1 MWKLENMI
9 YQKIREEIKVAM
21 RAKDT
26 LSLNTLR
33 GVLAAFTNELVATKR
48 KPQEELTDEE
58 ALVVIKKLCKQR
70 KDSIEQFKA
79 GGRTDL
85 AETEEKELQILK
97 KYLPEEVGEAEIRK
111 VAESKKEALK
121 VTDKAK
127 IGILVGAVMKEL
139 KGKAD
144 GASVKKVVE
153 SLF

>member
-1 MWKLENMI
+1 MI
-9 YQKIREEIKVAM
+9 LNKIREEIKVAM
-21 RAKDT
+21 RAKDVM
-26 LSLNTLR
+26 SLNTLR

-58 ALVVIKKLCKQR
+58 ALAVIKRLCKQR
-70 KDSIEQFKA
+70 KDSIEQFKT

-85 AETEEKELQILK
+85 AETEEKELEILK

-111 VAESKKEALK
+111 IAESKKEALK

-144 GASVKKVVE
+144 GASVKRVVE

>member
-1 MWKLENMI
+1 MI
-9 YQKIREEIKVAM
+9 LTKIREEIKVAM

-26 LSLNTLR
+26 MSLNTLR

-58 ALVVIKKLCKQR
+58 ALAVVKRLCKQR
-70 KDSIEQFKA
+70 KDSIEQFKT

-85 AETEEKELQILK
+85 AETEEKELEILK

-111 VAESKKEALK
+111 VAENKKTALG
-121 VTDKAK
+121 VTDKSK

-144 GASVKKVVE
+144 GATVKKVIE

>member
-1 MWKLENMI
+1 MI
-9 YQKIREEIKVAM
+9 LNTIREEIKVAM

-26 LSLNTLR
+26 MSLNTLR

-58 ALVVIKKLCKQR
+58 ALNVIKRLCKQR
-70 KDSIEQFKA
+70 KDSIEQFKT
-79 GGRTDL
+79 GGRADL
-85 AETEEKELQILK
+85 VLTEEKELQILK

-111 VAESKKEALK
+111 VAESKKVALK

-144 GASVKKVVE
+144 GASVKKVIE